1 MKMQRGSNEVMSEK
15 KWVHFAIMQIQ
26 VLHFSTWLFLAWSTY
41 SQREELYMSE
51 DTKNLARASSMTNG
65 AWTRGEFVTCFRPP
79 HVNWIR
85 AKFGEMMQSSLCSN
99 SSRCSKIILQI
110 DPEKCQWAVGHLKLK
125 GFPWCRSRLSP
136 SVSKFLA
143 RVVECLWRSSWNW
156 ASEATL
162 TFGSTRN
169 NAEFYNERKLFE
181 TIRRNPFKPTRKY
194 AYGGVPASIFV
205 CKYLK
210 VQCSCR
216 HSCFHSDS
224 THAIDITCIAVR
236 FFPRSANNSALKEK

>member
-1 MKMQRGSNEVMSEK
+1 MRWWVRKNEFILQLCKFKFCISQLG
-15 KWVHFAIMQIQ
+15 F
-26 VLHFSTWLFLAWSTY
+26 FWLEAHILK
-41 SQREELYMSE
+41 EELYMSE

-136 SVSKFLA
+136 SVSKFFA

-169 NAEFYNERKLFE
+169 
-181 TIRRNPFKPTRKY
+181 T
-194 AYGGVPASIFV
+194 
-205 CKYLK
+205 
-210 VQCSCR
+210 
-216 HSCFHSDS
+216 
-224 THAIDITCIAVR
+224 
-236 FFPRSANNSALKEK
+236 